1 MASVHVLTGSF
12 PALRPMRRN
21 CICICGTQVRA
32 PITTLK
38 RGMDCPTCGRV
49 ILFEEQFDPSTDEPN
64 ESRIKETADQAELDF
79 STKEVT
85 LQERI
90 ALLPRWIRLSVLFVP
105 LLLAL
110 ALLWPFAASSLGIK
124 NGWPSFGSKPTK
136 PETIESRTEF
146 EWPKASAWNTSID
159 PINGSYNGSR
169 IAKEFVKLA
178 TASQYDS
185 IEQLFDYERIGQQ
198 AQIGLKEIDPSRSS
212 SEEYLRRQLKETLT
226 SFLSDTQRI
235 TPGYHDFRV
244 IGTSSQ
250 ANLNAILIR
259 YYRENVTPADM
270 LDSEDLVLPLTK
282 LVDFDDFQLYC
293 DNLFRTVVSDPI
305 KDAKLQG
312 YMYTNFFAD
321 RTFGYLVLVVA
332 GKGSK
337 MAIED
342 IFDFQVQRPLS
353 QLCLAWVGASN
364 VDFSKP
370 PANPIALPGPSD
382 SDIKTVQNWM
392 RTRGDKYRR
401 VDSGKIRQTLDSIY
415 EQTKDPLMLDLIGRL
430 EVDGTNQASG
440 MEMFRKAKA
449 SRFQSLESHKNFIL
463 ESIQS
468 GDKEA
473 LIQKLH
479 DLNNY
484 WDVKLTGLD
493 AQEDRKKYHKFRTY
507 WRRGQDL

>member
-1 MASVHVLTGSF
+1 MASVHVRTGSF

-21 CICICGTQVRA
+21 CICVCGTQVRA

-49 ILFEEQFDPSTDEPN
+49 ILFEEQFDPSTGEPDEP
-64 ESRIKETADQAELDF
+64 RIQETSDQAELDF
-79 STKEVT
+79 NTKEVT

-90 ALLPRWIRLSVLFVP
+90 ALLPKWFRLSVIFLP

-110 ALLWPFAASSLGIK
+110 ALLWPFAASSLGLP
-124 NGWPSFGSKPTK
+124 NGWPKFNSKSAK
-136 PETIESRTEF
+136 PKTLITQAAF
-146 EWPKASAWNTSID
+146 DWPKASAWNTSID

-178 TASQYDS
+178 SASQYNS
-185 IEQLFDYERIGQQ
+185 MEPLFDYEQIAQQ
-198 AQIGLKEIDPSRSS
+198 AQIAIKELDPSRSS
-212 SEEYLRRQLKETLT
+212 SEEYLQRQLKELLAG
-226 SFLSDTQRI
+226 FLSDTQRI

-250 ANLNAILIR
+250 GNRTAVLIR
-259 YYRENVTPADM
+259 YYRENSTPADM

-282 LVDFDDFQLYC
+282 MVDFDNFQLYC
-293 DNLFRTVVSDPI
+293 DNLFRTVVSEPI
-305 KDAKLQG
+305 KNSKLQG

-321 RTFGYLVLVVA
+321 RAFGYLVLMVA
-332 GKGSK
+332 GKGSN

-342 IFDFQVQRPLS
+342 IFDFQIQRPLS
-353 QLCLAWVGASN
+353 QLCLAWIGASN

-370 PANPIALPGPSD
+370 PATPITLPGPSEI
-382 SDIKTVQNWM
+382 DIKTIQNWV
-392 RTRGDKYRR
+392 RTRGDKFRQ
-401 VDSGKIRQTLDSIY
+401 VDSKRIRQALDSMY
-415 EQTKDPLMLDLIGRL
+415 EETKDPLMLDLIGRL
-430 EVDGTNQASG
+430 EIDGTNQESG
-440 MEMFRKAKA
+440 MEMFRKAK
-449 SRFQSLESHKNFIL
+449 SLRFQSLESHKYFIL
-463 ESIQS
+463 ESILS
-468 GDKEA
+468 GDKET